1 MAEEK
6 LNMAVFRPGQHVCNM
21 QNMPEIIQAVKQQHI
36 DQSSNLVAHT
46 KREHPKEYQMMQG
59 NEGRRKMAADV
70 AKEVC
75 HAYVAI
81 NHVRP

>member
-46 KREHPKEYQMMQG
+46 KREHPKEYQ
-59 NEGRRKMAADV
+59 
-70 AKEVC
+70 
-75 HAYVAI
+75 
-81 NHVRP
+81 